1 MKMEKKKNNLE
12 KLLNTIETLR
22 GPNGCPWDKEQTMKT
37 LKPCLIEEAY
47 EVLEVMEEG
56 GTKLK
61 EELGDLLLQI
71 LLQSQ
76 IQKEAGNF
84 EFDDVC
90 SVLNEKLIRRHP
102 HVFGSVNVKN
112 SDEVMV
118 NSEEIK
124 RGEESHKDRESI
136 LDGIPSSFPQLL
148 RAQKLQKKASKA
160 GFDWENHIGA
170 MEKVKEEILEIEEE
184 IKNDN
189 QKNIEEEIGDLIFA
203 VINLSRKL
211 KVNPE
216 DALEKTNNK
225 FEKRV
230 RYIESKLDM
239 KKSSLEEMEKY
250 WQEAKNETR

>member
-1 MKMEKKKNNLE
+1 MKKN
-12 KLLNTIETLR
+12 KIESLIETVKTLR
-22 GPNGCPWDKEQTMKT
+22 GPEGCPWDREQTMKS

-56 GTKLK
+56 GKKLK

-71 LLQSQ
+71 CMQSE
-76 IQKEAGNF
+76 IQSEAGNF
-84 EFDDVC
+84 DIYDVAE
-90 SVLNEKLIRRHP
+90 SINEKLIRRHP

-118 NSEEIK
+118 NWEEIK